1 MVMVAVLDEVE
12 VLAAT
17 VTVTVP
23 LLEPLVGE
31 TTAHAESEAAV
42 QEVLE
47 VTAMDATPAEA
58 ATFWAGLM
66 VVTGWAPA

>member
-1 MVMVAVLDEVE
+1 MVMVAVLGEVE
-12 VLAAT
+12 VLAVT

-23 LLEPLVGE
+23 LLDPLVGE

-42 QEVLE
+42 QEVLD
-47 VTAMDATPAEA
+47 VTAMDVAPAVA

-66 VVTGWAPA
+66 MVTAPA

>member
-1 MVMVAVLDEVE
+1 MVMMAVLDEVE

-23 LLEPLVGE
+23 LLDPLVGE
-31 TTAHAESEAAV
+31 TTAHAESEATV

-47 VTAMDATPAEA
+47 VTAMDATPAVA
-58 ATFWAGLM
+58 ATFWVGLM
-66 VVTGWAPA
+66 VVTGVAPA

>member
-1 MVMVAVLDEVE
+1 MVMVAVLDESE

-23 LLEPLVGE
+23 LLDPLVGE

-42 QEVLE
+42 QEVLD
-47 VTAMDATPAEA
+47 VTAMDAVPAVA
-58 ATFWAGLM
+58 ATFWVGLM

>member
-1 MVMVAVLDEVE
+1 MVMMAVLDEVE

-23 LLEPLVGE
+23 LLDPLVGE
-31 TTAHAESEAAV
+31 TTAQAELEAAV

-47 VTAMDATPAEA
+47 VTVM
-58 ATFWAGLM
+58 G
-66 VVTGWAPA
+66 